1 MSSLIRLDFGY
12 NLDSELLRTLS
23 NETLGSYSFIPTVGE
38 VGTVFVHAMADLRTC
53 LRKQTKIAIETEGTI
68 QMPNLEKTSW
78 GYFLHLGQLQKGYSR
93 KIEIEC
99 NKPIE
104 VSILD
109 VEIETISD
117 SFEALQSQKMAAIIM
132 KCHYLS
138 EFSEGRVVEYLET
151 MINQLIGKSPIWPIL
166 TDKSER
172 QLNLQISKN
181 GASTI
186 CRLLLVVTNIKMQ

>member
-1 MSSLIRLDFGY
+1 MPS
-12 NLDSELLRTLS
+12 
-23 NETLGSYSFIPTVGE
+23 
-38 VGTVFVHAMADLRTC
+38 
-53 LRKQTKIAIETEGTI
+53 RKQTKIAIETEGTI

-109 VEIETISD
+109 VELEAISD
-117 SFEALQSQKMAAIIM
+117 SFEALQSQKMAAIVM

-138 EFSEGRVVEYLET
+138 EFSEGRAVEYLET
-151 MINQLIGKSPIWPIL
+151 MINKFDWKKSYLADLNGQVRKAIESTNFKKWGKHYLPSLAGSLP
-166 TDKSER
+166 
-172 QLNLQISKN
+172 ISKCN
-181 GASTI
+181 NFLDIGIQAI
-186 CRLLLVVTNIKMQ
+186 LR